1 MGYEKDIL
9 TILRINSNSHRNSNH
24 PRCYL
29 YFFTLHHT
37 YYLIDNF
44 RKRRAKSE
52 ELIVKSKIDKLL
64 SKLVDFWQGWQ
75 DSNLRMP
82 ESKSGAL
89 PAWLHPRIK
98 FIGLTVTRETVCNYR
113 IIRRRCQANEKLFNN
128 FEQFSEIKRLDAR
141 QDFTQAFGALLSE
154 PVSTFRL
161 NAIVKFYRTN
171 YLFSFIERKLLL

>member
-1 MGYEKDIL
+1 MLAEGPPFGSPSVNMQKAEKSLEISAFL
-9 TILRINSNSHRNSNH
+9 VFFRARIQIRHAS
-24 PRCYL
+24 
-29 YFFTLHHT
+29 
-37 YYLIDNF
+37 
-44 RKRRAKSE
+44 
-52 ELIVKSKIDKLL
+52 
-64 SKLVDFWQGWQ
+64 WQGWQ

-98 FIGLTVTRETVCNYR
+98 FIGLTVTRETVCNYS

-161 NAIVKFYRTN
+161 SAIVKFYRTN